1 MKISTIRRIGIAP
14 VYNMTVKEHH
24 NFMVAGNVILHNC
37 DALRYYC
44 VSRQMPAVVERERE
58 DSIFDGDDSAVEDY
72 DSYLAGGEATQ
83 SYLSY

>member
-37 DALRYYC
+37 DAVRYYC
-44 VSRQMPAVVERERE
+44 VSRVLPAEAILAKEECWEDDE
-58 DSIFDGDDSAVEDY
+58 DSMEDY
-72 DSYLAGGEATQ
+72 DSFMRGGEITAD
-83 SYLSY
+83 YLM

>member
-37 DALRYYC
+37 DAVRYYC
-44 VSRQMPAVVERERE
+44 VSRVLPAEAILAKEEYWEDDE
-58 DSIFDGDDSAVEDY
+58 DSMEDY
-72 DSYLAGGEATQ
+72 DSFMRGGEITAD
-83 SYLSY
+83 YLM

>member
-37 DALRYYC
+37 DAVRYYC
-44 VSRQMPAVVERERE
+44 VSRVLPAEAILAKEE
-58 DSIFDGDDSAVEDY
+58 YWDDDEDGDEDY
-72 DSYLAGGEATQ
+72 DQFMRGGEITAG
-83 SYLSY
+83 YLM